1 MGYRVCRRGAT
12 PMWRCMVQPWS
23 ARALIVVKQSPDYL
37 VPATAII
44 LQDQLELKHTT
55 VALDVNWTALP
66 MPSA

>member
-1 MGYRVCRRGAT
+1 
-12 PMWRCMVQPWS
+12 MVQPWS
-23 ARALIVVKQSPDYL
+23 ASALIVVKQSPDYL
-37 VPATAII
+37 VPGTAII